1 MFLLL
6 LALAAANPGR
16 HVLFFVEDGLRP
28 DTFHEAL
35 SSGRLPNHQR
45 LLADATEYTNA
56 RTVFPS
62 VTLPANASLIT
73 GRFPSEHGIPGN
85 HWFNPEAGEEV
96 DYMTPLSMACV
107 YGFTLF
113 DGRQC
118 AGGLANSHLRVPTV
132 YETLTAANLTS
143 FVSFHPYWRGAT
155 RFRSP
160 TILEALSFWDG
171 KDIKYDVLDRRMMA
185 HAIDLLESEGQ
196 PNLFTLYFAGTDG
209 TAHEAGLAA
218 EADYLA
224 DVVDP
229 LIGQFLDTLDAI
241 RPGWRD
247 DTKIILT
254 SDHGRTYCEPTVQDL
269 TLPLRI
275 RAVLATS
282 GVSYRLIPNG
292 PVVYIYLE
300 EVTEES
306 RSLLA
311 DRLRQE
317 LNGAAVAATEGEM
330 PFGFYSDRAPQ
341 LLVTLPEGQFYGGCH
356 EVTGHGSNYDD
367 DRKVPLYIATPGE
380 VAGIVEDEISTTSV
394 VHTILRWL
402 GVAIKKASTN

>member
-6 LALAAANPGR
+6 LALAAADPGR
-16 HVLFFVEDGLRP
+16 HVLFLIHDGLRP
-28 DTFHEAL
+28 DTFREAL
-35 SSGRLPNHQR
+35 ASGRLPKHQR
-45 LLADATEYTNA
+45 LLADSTEYTNA

-62 VTLPANASLIT
+62 VTLPANASLVT
-73 GRFPSEHGIPGN
+73 GRFPAEHGIPGN

-113 DGRQC
+113 EGSKC

-143 FVSFHPYWRGAT
+143 FVAFHPYWRGAT
-155 RFRSP
+155 RFRAP
-160 TILEALSFWDG
+160 TIFEALSFWDG
-171 KDIKYDVLDRRMMA
+171 SGIKYDVLDRRMMA
-185 HAIDLLESEGQ
+185 HAIDLLQSEGQ

-218 EADYLA
+218 EMDYLA

-229 LIGQFLDTLDAI
+229 LIGQFLDTLDTI
-241 RPGWRD
+241 RPEWRD

-254 SDHGRTYCEPTVQDL
+254 SDHGRTYCDPTVQDL
-269 TLPLRI
+269 TLPARV
-275 RAVLATS
+275 RAVLSTS
-282 GVSYRLIPNG
+282 GMSHRLIPNG
-292 PVVYIYLE
+292 PVAYVYLA
-300 EVTEES
+300 ES
-306 RSLLA
+306 AAEARTMLA

-317 LNGAAVAATEGEM
+317 PNIAAVATSENEM
-330 PFGFYSDRAPQ
+330 PAGFYSDRAPQ
-341 LLVTLPEGQFYGGCH
+341 VLVMLPPGHFYGGCH

-367 DRKVPLYIATPGE
+367 DRRVPLYIVTPGE
-380 VAGIVEDEISTTSV
+380 SAGTVDGEVSTTRV
-394 VHTILRWL
+394 VRTILNWL
-402 GVAIKKASTN
+402 GVSSKQTVQ